1 MQFKLGTGIGKTFP
15 FERVPLEPPQ
25 KPTKKKDDSIVTKKI
40 VVVFGIF
47 GILAI
52 VKIAVLILWI

>member
-25 KPTKKKDDSIVTKKI
+25 KPIKKEKEIITTKLVLTMVII
-40 VVVFGIF
+40 
-47 GILAI
+47 AI

>member
-40 VVVFGIF
+40 LVVF

>member
-40 VVVFGIF
+40 VVVFGI
-47 GILAI
+47 LAI